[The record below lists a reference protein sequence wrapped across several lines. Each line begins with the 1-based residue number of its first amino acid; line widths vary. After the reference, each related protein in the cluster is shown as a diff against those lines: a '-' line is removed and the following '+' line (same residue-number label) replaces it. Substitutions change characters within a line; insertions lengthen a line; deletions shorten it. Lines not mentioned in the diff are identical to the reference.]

1 MIRRHSQPL
10 IAWFFVSDVLA
21 AGVSWVG
28 AYHIRFSG
36 LLPIYRE
43 QPNPWD
49 CYNNTPVVMLLAVVA
64 YRLAGLY
71 QIHRLRRLR
80 EDALASLKGMALL
93 TLFIM
98 AAGFYRQDPYVS
110 RGAMSIFTPLSFLLV
125 LSIRRATWAY
135 VHWLR
140 RRGKN
145 PSFSL
150 IVGSGRLARK
160 TARSLRKASWMGIRN
175 VGFVED
181 HPTQWSSDLDILG
194 KVEDLPKLIEQYQI
208 EHVFIAYGMKRIHEA
223 RKVFDV
229 LSDTLVEVRLTLD
242 VPALS
247 GVSLTT
253 GNLDGIPL
261 VSLREGPHYGINVW
275 VKRVMDIVIASLALV
290 VLSPLMLLIALLV
303 KLTSPG
309 PIFHRQIRTGL
320 NGVQFNMLKF
330 RSMHVNAE
338 QGGAQMATPDDKRRT
353 RLGTF
358 LRKTSLD
365 ELPQFINVLK
375 GDMSVVGPRPERPEF
390 IQKFRKTIPN
400 YMARHAVKCGITGW
414 AQVNGWRGNTSLRK
428 RVQYDLY
435 YITHWTPWFDLRI
448 MFMTIWKGFV
458 NRNAY

>member
-10 IAWFFVSDVLA
+10 VVWFFICDVLA
-21 AGVSWVG
+21 AGLSWVG

-49 CYNNTPVVMLLAVVA
+49 CYDNTPVVMILAMLA
-64 YRLAGLY
+64 YRFAGLY
-71 QIHRLRRLR
+71 QVHRLRRLR
-80 EDALASLKGMALL
+80 EDALASIKGMALL
-93 TLFIM
+93 TLFVM

-110 RGAMSIFTPLSFLLV
+110 RGAMSIFAPLSFVMV
-125 LSIRRATWAY
+125 LGIRRATWAY

-145 PSFSL
+145 PSFSI

-160 TARSLRKASWMGIRN
+160 TARSLRRASWMGIRN

-194 KVEDLPKLIEQYQI
+194 KVEDLPKLVEQYQI
-208 EHVFIAYGMKRIHEA
+208 EHVFIAYGMKRIQEA

-229 LSDTLVEVRLTLD
+229 LSQTLVEVRLTLD
-242 VPALS
+242 IPALA
-247 GVSLTT
+247 GVSLTS
-253 GNLDGIPL
+253 GNLDGLPL
-261 VSLREGPHYGINVW
+261 VGLREGPHYGINVW
-275 VKRVMDIVIASLALV
+275 VKRIMDIILSICALI
-290 VLSPLMLLIALLV
+290 VLSPLMILIAILV
-303 KLTSPG
+303 KVTSPG
-309 PIFHRQIRTGL
+309 PIFFRQKRTGL
-320 NGVQFNMLKF
+320 NGVDFEMLKF
-330 RSMHVNAE
+330 RSLRVDAE
-338 QGGAQMATPDDKRRT
+338 QDGPQMTKSDDKRKT
-353 RLGTF
+353 KFGAF
-358 LRKTSLD
+358 IRKTSLD
-365 ELPQFINVLK
+365 ELPQFINVLF
-375 GDMSVVGPRPERPEF
+375 GTMSIVGPRPEQPFF
-390 IQKFRKTIPN
+390 IEQFRKTIPN
-400 YMARHAVKCGITGW
+400 YMVRHAVKCGITGW

-448 MFMTIWKGFV
+448 MFMTVWKGFV